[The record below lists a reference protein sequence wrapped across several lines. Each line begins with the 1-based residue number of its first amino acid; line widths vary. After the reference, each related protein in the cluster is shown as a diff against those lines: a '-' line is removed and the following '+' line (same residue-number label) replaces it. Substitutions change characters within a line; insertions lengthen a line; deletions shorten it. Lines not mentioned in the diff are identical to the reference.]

1 MVLGGFVIKRTGF
14 GLCRGVSCFSMY
26 HRFVTDSKKSIK
38 HGFKKQ
44 EKNVGKNVE
53 KTKQVYRRNTI
64 DKSSYCKS
72 LIILFIWLTAFS
84 RCWQLLL
91 CEKSIL
97 FKNSQTQGL

>member
-44 EKNVGKNVE
+44 EKNVRKNVE
-53 KTKQVYRRNTI
+53 KTK
-64 DKSSYCKS
+64 
-72 LIILFIWLTAFS
+72 
-84 RCWQLLL
+84 
-91 CEKSIL
+91 
-97 FKNSQTQGL
+97 